1 MLMEGKLTLQGAP
14 IQKVWDFLLKPETLI
29 SCVPGAEKMEAI
41 DDKTYESIVSQKVGP
56 VFARFEFTTTIT
68 EIDPPRYVK
77 AVGRGADIGKSKGGT
92 FTQETTV
99 SLTEISKDCV
109 EISYHSN
116 VSLVGR
122 LATFGERIMR
132 AKAKELEKEFTHNL
146 QEKLK
151 SQVAGKTK
159 V

>member
-92 FTQETTV
+92 FSQETTV
-99 SLTEISKDCV
+99 NLTEVSKDCV
-109 EISYHSN
+109 EISYRSHVN
-116 VSLVGR
+116 VVGR
-122 LATFGERIMR
+122 LATSGDRIMR
-132 AKAKELEKEFTHNL
+132 AKAKQVEEELTRNL
-146 QEKLK
+146 QERLR
-151 SQVAGKTK
+151 SQVEAGPRT
-159 V
+159 

>member
-1 MLMEGKLTLQGAP
+1 MLLEGTFILQDAP
-14 IQKVWDFLLKPETLI
+14 IQDVWEFLLKPETLG
-29 SCVPGAEKMEAI
+29 SCIPGAEKMEAI
-41 DDKTYESIVSQKVGP
+41 DDKTYESVVKASVGP
-56 VFARFEFTTTIT
+56 ISVRFKFMTTLA
-68 EIDPPRYVK
+68 EMDPPRHLK
-77 AVGRGADIGKSKGGT
+77 AIGRGADIGKTGT

-99 SLTEISKDCV
+99 SLKELSKDSV

-132 AKAKELEKEFTHNL
+132 AKAKELERDFTHNL

-151 SQVAGKTK
+151 AEVVGRKKT
-159 V
+159 